1 MKREK
6 YKSKVAALMGTQAMM
21 RYALGAAVVVNL
33 ALIVALFQLAGN
45 TKTVVVPPNIDD
57 PFWITQ
63 EEVDRKY
70 IESLGMFLVSLGYNV
85 TPSSIEYQTEY
96 FMEWVHPSV
105 HGELRSDMVRLAN
118 RITRENASMYFSPI
132 RVEVDRGGEGIPRV
146 AVTGDVTRKVGRR
159 ETSTERV
166 SVVMSFTVVGG
177 RVYLT
182 RYIEAEDPNEP
193 FET

>member
-1 MKREK
+1 MKREQ
-6 YKSKVAALMGTQAMM
+6 YKSKVAALMGTQAML

-45 TKTVVVPPNIDD
+45 TKTVVVPPGIDE

-63 EEVDRKY
+63 DNVDRKY

-85 TPSSIEYQTEY
+85 TPSSIEYQTEN
-96 FMEWVHPSV
+96 FMDWVHPSI

-118 RITRENASMYFSPI
+118 RIKRENASMYFSPM
-132 RVEVDRGGEGIPRV
+132 RVELDRGGEGIPRV
-146 AVTGDVTRKVGRR
+146 AVFGDVTRKVGSR
-159 ETSTERV
+159 ETSRERV
-166 SVVMSFTVVGG
+166 AVVMSFTVVGG

-182 RYIEAEDPNEP
+182 RYNQAEDPNKP
-193 FET
+193 FES